1 MTRFKEEGETV
12 DRFVDAGRK
21 TILLVILLLP
31 VIVVGQ
37 GTPGDGA
44 RLYTA
49 HCAMCH
55 NLNVPPFL
63 NRDAFKNLAP
73 EDVVRAL
80 ATGTM
85 REQGAELSEQ
95 QRKMI
100 AEFIT
105 GKRLG
110 SFSSAG
116 GNQCGKPPAT
126 IFSGPT
132 WNGWGAD
139 LENSRFQPQA
149 EAKLTA
155 DQVPKLKLK
164 WAFGFPTAMSAY
176 AQPAVA
182 GGRVF
187 VGSAPGLVY
196 SLDASSGC
204 TYWSFQAE
212 SSVRTAITIGPGNIV
227 YFGDLR
233 ANIYALDAVTGKL
246 LWKKTVDPH
255 PVARVTGSPKLYQG
269 RLYVPVSSHEEWAS
283 AQANYRCC
291 TFRGSVVALDAAT
304 GRQIWKTY
312 TVAARPH
319 ALSITKGKVQLWG
332 PSGGGV
338 WSSPT
343 IDPKR
348 KLLYIGTGDGYS
360 PPATPLTDAVVALDL
375 ATGKV
380 AWSSQVTPNDNW
392 NTSCFQPGHPNCPKD
407 AGPDYDFG
415 SSPILRNLPNGK
427 SVVLAGQKSGVVFA
441 LDPDKKGKILWQA
454 RLGKGGV
461 LGGIQW
467 GPAADSEAAYVA
479 LSDLGTIAGP
489 QGLQPDPKAGGGL
502 FALEI
507 STGKKLWSA
516 LPKASGCETPG
527 CSPAQSAAVT
537 VIPGVVFSG
546 SVDGHFRAYSA
557 RDGSV
562 LWDFPTI
569 RDFPTVNQVRAK
581 GGSLDGAGA
590 AVAGGM
596 VFVNSGYGNTFGIPG
611 NVLLAFSVE

>member
-1 MTRFKEEGETV
+1 MNTDATRKMI
-12 DRFVDAGRK
+12 A
-21 TILLVILLLP
+21 LAILLLP
-31 VIVVGQ
+31 VTMLGQ
-37 GTPGDGA
+37 LTPADGA
-44 RLYTA
+44 RLFTT

-55 NLNVPPFL
+55 DLNVPPFL
-63 NRDAFKNLAP
+63 NRDAFKTLAP
-73 EDVVRAL
+73 EDVARAL

-85 REQGAELSEQ
+85 REQGAGLSEQ
-95 QRKMI
+95 QRKVI

-105 GKRLG
+105 GKHFG
-110 SFSSAG
+110 GFSPAGDSQCKQPASA
-116 GNQCGKPPAT
+116 T
-126 IFSGPT
+126 FSGPE

-139 LENSRFQPQA
+139 LDNSRFQPQA
-149 EAKLTA
+149 NLTA
-155 DQVPKLKLK
+155 EQVKNLKLK
-164 WAFGFPTAMSAY
+164 WAFGFSTAMSAY
-176 AQPAVA
+176 AQPTVA

-196 SLDASSGC
+196 SLDAATGC
-204 TYWSFQAE
+204 TYWSFQADTN
-212 SSVRTAITIGPGNIV
+212 VRTAVVVGPGNVV

-233 ANIYALDAVTGKL
+233 ANVYALDAVTGKL
-246 LWKKTVDPH
+246 RWKQTVDPH
-255 PVARVTGSPKLYQG
+255 PVARVTGTPKLYQG

-283 AQANYRCC
+283 AQPNYRCC

-304 GRQIWKTY
+304 GRQIWKSY

-319 ALSITKGKVQLWG
+319 PLPITKGAVQLWG

-360 PPATPLTDAVVALDL
+360 PPATPLTDAIVALDL

-380 AWSSQVTPNDNW
+380 AWSRQVTPNDNW
-392 NTSCFQPGHPNCPKD
+392 NISCFQPGHPNCPKG
-407 AGPDYDFG
+407 AGPDFDFG
-415 SSPILRNLPNGK
+415 SSPILRTLSNGK
-427 SVVLAGQKSGVVFA
+427 SVVLAGQKSGVVYA
-441 LDPDKKGKILWQA
+441 LDPDKKGEILWQV

-461 LGGIQW
+461 VGGIQW
-467 GPAADSEAAYVA
+467 GPAADNEAAYVA
-479 LSDLGTIAGP
+479 LSDLGIITGP

-507 STGKKLWSA
+507 RTGKKLWSA
-516 LPKASGCETPG
+516 LPNQSGCDTPG

-537 VIPGVVFSG
+537 AIPGVVFSG
-546 SVDGHFRAYSA
+546 SVDGHFRAYSSK
-557 RDGSV
+557 DGTI

-596 VFVNSGYGNTFGIPG
+596 VFVNSGYGNSFGIPG
-611 NVLLAFSVE
+611 NVLLAFGVE

>member
-1 MTRFKEEGETV
+1 
-12 DRFVDAGRK
+12 
-21 TILLVILLLP
+21 
-31 VIVVGQ
+31 
-37 GTPGDGA
+37 
-44 RLYTA
+44 
-49 HCAMCH
+49 
-55 NLNVPPFL
+55 
-63 NRDAFKNLAP
+63 
-73 EDVVRAL
+73 
-80 ATGTM
+80 
-85 REQGAELSEQ
+85 
-95 QRKMI
+95 
-100 AEFIT
+100 
-105 GKRLG
+105 
-110 SFSSAG
+110 
-116 GNQCGKPPAT
+116 
-126 IFSGPT
+126 
-132 WNGWGAD
+132 
-139 LENSRFQPQA
+139 
-149 EAKLTA
+149 
-155 DQVPKLKLK
+155 
-164 WAFGFPTAMSAY
+164 
-176 AQPAVA
+176 
-182 GGRVF
+182 
-187 VGSAPGLVY
+187 
-196 SLDASSGC
+196 
-204 TYWSFQAE
+204 
-212 SSVRTAITIGPGNIV
+212 
-227 YFGDLR
+227 
-233 ANIYALDAVTGKL
+233 
-246 LWKKTVDPH
+246 
-255 PVARVTGSPKLYQG
+255 
-269 RLYVPVSSHEEWAS
+269 
-283 AQANYRCC
+283 
-291 TFRGSVVALDAAT
+291 
-304 GRQIWKTY
+304 
-312 TVAARPH
+312 
-319 ALSITKGKVQLWG
+319 
-332 PSGGGV
+332 
-338 WSSPT
+338 
-343 IDPKR
+343 
-348 KLLYIGTGDGYS
+348 
-360 PPATPLTDAVVALDL
+360 VALDL

-415 SSPILRNLPNGK
+415 SSPILRNFPNGK

-441 LDPDKKGKILWQA
+441 LDPDKKGKILWQS

-479 LSDLGTIAGP
+479 LSDLGTMAGP

-596 VFVNSGYGNTFGIPG
+596 VFVNSGYGNTFGISG

>member
-1 MTRFKEEGETV
+1 MTRFEEDPTV
-12 DRFVDAGRK
+12 DRFIKAVRK
-21 TILLVILLLP
+21 TIVLAILLLP
-31 VIVVGQ
+31 VTMVGQ
-37 GTPGDGA
+37 LTPADGA
-44 RLYTA
+44 RLFTA

-55 NLNVPPFL
+55 DLNVPPFP
-63 NRDAFKNLAP
+63 NRQAFKNLAP
-73 EDVVRAL
+73 EDITQAL

-85 REQGAELSEQ
+85 RAQGAELSEQ
-95 QRKMI
+95 QRRAI

-105 GKRLG
+105 GKHLG
-110 SFSSAG
+110 SFSSLD
-116 GNQCGKPPAT
+116 GNRCGKPPSGT
-126 IFSGPT
+126 LSGPE

-139 LENSRFQPQA
+139 LDNSRFQPQGA
-149 EAKLTA
+149 AQLTA
-155 DQVPKLKLK
+155 EQVPKLKLR

-176 AQPAVA
+176 AQPTVA

-196 SLDASSGC
+196 ALDAATGC

-212 SSVRTAITIGPGNIV
+212 SNVRTAITIGPGNIA

-233 ANIYALDAVTGKL
+233 ANVYALDAITGKL
-246 LWKKTVDPH
+246 LWKKNVDAH
-255 PVARVTGSPKLYQG
+255 PVARVTGSPKLYKG

-291 TFRGSVVALDAAT
+291 TFRGSIVALDAAT
-304 GRQIWKTY
+304 GRQIWKSY
-312 TVAARPH
+312 TIASRPH
-319 ALSITKGKVQLWG
+319 PLSMTKGKVQIWG

-348 KLLYIGTGDGYS
+348 KLIYIGTGDGYS
-360 PPATPLTDAVVALDL
+360 PPATPLTDAVAALDL

-380 AWSSQVTPNDNW
+380 LWSRQVTPNDNW
-392 NTSCFQPGHPNCPKD
+392 NTSCFQPGHPNCPKG

-415 SSPILRNLPNGK
+415 SSPILRTLANGK
-427 SVVLAGQKSGVVFA
+427 SVVLAGQKSGVVYA
-441 LDPDKKGKILWQA
+441 LDPDKKGEVLWQA

-479 LSDLGTIAGP
+479 LSDLGIMTGT
-489 QGLQPDPKAGGGL
+489 QGLAPDPKAGGGL

-516 LPKASGCETPG
+516 LPKESGCETPG

-537 VIPGVVFSG
+537 VIAGAVFSG

-557 RDGSV
+557 SDGRV
-562 LWDFPTI
+562 LWDFSTL
-569 RDFPTVNQVRAK
+569 RDFPTVNHVPAK

-596 VFVNSGYGNTFGIPG
+596 VFVNSGYGNSFGIPG
-611 NVLLAFSVE
+611 NVLLAFGVE